1 MIPSSPAPGRR
12 DPADIFSNMGRA
24 SDPAS
29 PAQAAMP
36 RAHTEVVNPQ
46 NGGTLVTD
54 DPNVIV
60 EAIVR
65 PDHNYGGIPSGHAVR
80 LPFREYEANQAALC
94 SKAEYALITARQA
107 SPGHQALQRTGGD
120 AGSGSRAGKIFRK
133 VQRTGGRMY
142 RGEAA
147 TRAPARTA
155 SAAQPTQR
163 RPANAVPATAIETVV
178 QAGIRPSCQGTGGP
192 ASAPIGS
199 TTLRPPAVTHHATSI
214 SAPVRPISWTKAGKK
229 STARGTATAEAS
241 GNGGVIRPI
250 SAPLLLAVRM

>member
-107 SPGHQALQRTGGD
+107 SPGHQALQRQLQEM
-120 AGSGSRAGKIFRK
+120 R
-133 VQRTGGRMY
+133 
-142 RGEAA
+142 AA
-147 TRAPARTA
+147 TSDATMRSFSPEKRAALEQARKQA
-155 SAAQPTQR
+155 AADDARWSAM
-163 RPANAVPATAIETVV
+163 PAT
-178 QAGIRPSCQGTGGP
+178 
-192 ASAPIGS
+192 
-199 TTLRPPAVTHHATSI
+199 
-214 SAPVRPISWTKAGKK
+214 
-229 STARGTATAEAS
+229 
-241 GNGGVIRPI
+241 
-250 SAPLLLAVRM
+250 

>member
-107 SPGHQALQRTGGD
+107 SPGHQALQRQLQEM
-120 AGSGSRAGKIFRK
+120 R
-133 VQRTGGRMY
+133 
-142 RGEAA
+142 AA
-147 TRAPARTA
+147 TSDATMRSFSPEKRAALEQARKQ
-155 SAAQPTQR
+155 AAADDAR
-163 RPANAVPATAIETVV
+163 EEN
-178 QAGIRPSCQGTGGP
+178 
-192 ASAPIGS
+192 
-199 TTLRPPAVTHHATSI
+199 LRQ
-214 SAPVRPISWTKAGKK
+214 
-229 STARGTATAEAS
+229 
-241 GNGGVIRPI
+241 GNGHKP
-250 SAPLLLAVRM
+250 PLSLVNTF